1 MKPLFQHTD
10 ADGFSMSVYRGADDY
25 GRLSFLFNV
34 CGPADADGWKSPVDV
49 LVPSHLVQ
57 QLIESLIKGE

>member
-1 MKPLFQHTD
+1 
-10 ADGFSMSVYRGADDY
+10 MSVYRGADDY

-34 CGPADADGWKSPVDV
+34 CGPADASGWKSPVDV

-57 QLIESLIKGE
+57 KLIESLIKGE